1 MKKIKFI
8 VLAVSLI
15 SAVFFAS
22 CKSTPEPE
30 PAPSPAPVEKES
42 EPESAPVEIIKD
54 YTEENKVSFEK
65 IDSARQSA
73 IDAGAEKVNPLGWA
87 AAEAELK
94 AEQAAFQTTPAAD
107 LSIALDDLE
116 ARYNALASQ
125 AKAVSLKARID
136 ELDFSSYAQS
146 NYNNGCAA
154 LDELSLP
161 TANIAKGKDLFA
173 KASTAEESF
182 VSVLKSGFRVLAKAE
197 RSDSVL
203 SKKNA
208 DSVKAAVSKA
218 TDYSSA
224 VEKIKAA
231 DQNYATGNPEEA
243 YNLYK
248 EASGIFQSIY
258 EDISTKRDAVLAAIE
273 AAKAKVANSEAAA
286 KEADQKAPLGDQKVQ
301 GIEDADAK
309 LLEDDSFAEYK
320 SEDVGDLSE

>member
-42 EPESAPVEIIKD
+42 EQESAPVEIIKD

-173 KASTAEESF
+173 KASMAEESF

-208 DSVKAAVSKA
+208 DSAAVSKA

-248 EASGIFQSIY
+248 EASGIFQAIY
-258 EDISTKRDAVLAAIE
+258 EDISTKRAAALAAIE